1 MFYLFLS
8 WQEEDEKRAAKA
20 LESLLDDFSNPEIAD
35 SLEKAFR
42 HLGGHVEG
50 EEALKEGIQA
60 AKAAEKEEAVRLKYF
75 TSGQMVTLILISNLQ
90 RRLRRRKR

>member
-1 MFYLFLS
+1 MA

-20 LESLLDDFSNPEIAD
+20 LESLIEDFSNPEIAD

-50 EEALKEGIQA
+50 EQALQEGFKA
-60 AKAAEKEEAVRLKYF
+60 AKAAEKEEAVRFK
-75 TSGQMVTLILISNLQ
+75 SWHLQ
-90 RRLRRRKR
+90 GFCADAHRIMNWELGKQRVGRT